1 MPLYWLASFIT
12 VVNIV
17 DTMVDRIESLLFGTH
32 ILVGEGPVRGEMG
45 VIVEGDVEK
54 TDQAGQGM
62 E

>member
-1 MPLYWLASFIT
+1 
-12 VVNIV
+12 
-17 DTMVDRIESLLFGTH
+17 MVDRTESLLFGTH
-32 ILVGEGPVRGEMG
+32 ILVGEGPVRGEIG